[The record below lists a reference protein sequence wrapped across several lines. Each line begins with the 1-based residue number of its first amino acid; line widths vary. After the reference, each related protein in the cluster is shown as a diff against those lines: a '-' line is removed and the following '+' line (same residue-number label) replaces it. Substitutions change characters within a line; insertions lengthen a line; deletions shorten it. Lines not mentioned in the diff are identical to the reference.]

1 MIEDLQWI
9 DSVSEE
15 LLRKIADREAK
26 LKLTLLTTRR
36 PEYAPPWLAR
46 SVVTKLHLGPL
57 PADDIGRLVQSR

>member
-1 MIEDLQWI
+1 MDRWRI
-9 DSVSEE
+9 
-15 LLRKIADREAK
+15 RGIAQEREAK

-36 PEYAPPWLAR
+36 PEYALPWLAR